1 MSRVPRT
8 TTTATASP
16 TTAIVDEEQLPPE
29 AFLRWRVHPTLQ
41 EHFRSVP
48 HDDLLSDPR
57 VPELRVA
64 QGAMNAVI
72 TAVLDNAGFRTGPA
86 QGERAGEILVGES
99 PG

>member
-1 MSRVPRT
+1 M
-8 TTTATASP
+8 
-16 TTAIVDEEQLPPE
+16 
-29 AFLRWRVHPTLQ
+29 HPTLQ